1 MYLYGFLKSTIYMKW
16 WFHLKRVCVESVE
29 DRTKVASAI
38 VPISLYRPI
47 VINKLIA
54 FSKGARFSISTLFFY
69 AAPLKCERQH
79 VRG

>member
-1 MYLYGFLKSTIYMKW
+1 MKW
-16 WFHLKRVCVESVE
+16 FHRVCVESGE
-29 DRTKVASAI
+29 GRTKVATAI

-54 FSKGARFSISTLFFY
+54 FSKGSRFSISTLFFY
-69 AAPLKCERQH
+69 AEPLKCERQH

>member
-1 MYLYGFLKSTIYMKW
+1 MVPPQEGNL
-16 WFHLKRVCVESVE
+16 CVESGKDWTE
-29 DRTKVASAI
+29 VATAI
-38 VPISLYRPI
+38 VPTSLYRHI

-69 AAPLKCERQH
+69 AGPLKCERQH

>member
-1 MYLYGFLKSTIYMKW
+1 MVPPQEG
-16 WFHLKRVCVESVE
+16 VCVESGE
-29 DRTKVASAI
+29 DRTKVATAI

-47 VINKLIA
+47 VINKLTA

-69 AAPLKCERQH
+69 AGPLKCERQH